1 MAEITSKVKLS
12 YLKNGAWKSFSSKIQ
27 SSIDGLKIQTSNS
40 AYYLQYRTW
49 NQGKTAFYPYVKS
62 TVNDYAGMDGRPVQL
77 LQIQAL
83 KSDGTQLDSGIV
95 VMFRTYTDG
104 KWLPW
109 VSNADP
115 KWMESVQKKYK
126 LGGTLDTSGAYAGLS
141 GKNAAGVEIR
151 VFEEGPLG
159 NFEGGEVK
167 AGFSYM
173 ADSESNWTEFSSAAL
188 APYMDGI
195 KIQTPTN
202 KGYYLTY
209 KTWNEGKEN
218 YYPAV
223 KSTVNDYAGVPGRH
237 IQRLAISAYKNDGT
251 VLTSG
256 VIVMYR
262 AFVDGRWLPW
272 VSNADAQWMRS
283 IKEKH
288 ELDGTL
294 DTSSGYA
301 GISGKNLGG
310 VEIRIFEDDAPNAG
324 SDRFEGDERPLELGY
339 IANNNTGHSF
349 TKSVKASPMDG
360 IKIQTSASD
369 FYLAYK
375 TWNEGKGNYYPE
387 VKSTENDYAG
397 MAGRPIQRV
406 SISACSADGTRL
418 DSGVV
423 VMYRAFVDGRWLP
436 WVSNAGA
443 EHMKNVQSRFN
454 LDGTLDTIS
463 NYAGISGKNIAGL
476 EIRAFKGELDEGIQ
490 DLPGTESTPA
500 MSYMYSNIW
509 QSFPGSILHDPI
521 EGVKIQTASS
531 KPYYFTYKTWNEGKT
546 WYYPAVKSTE
556 DDYAGMSGR
565 PIQRLNIQVF
575 RNDGT
580 ALESGVVVMY
590 RVYVE
595 GRWLPWVSNA
605 TREWMQSVQDK
616 YQLDGTLDS
625 TGTYAGI
632 SGKNISGLEIRVYEE
647 NQITDTPITPTGKH
661 KIIDVDFITQIGTYP
676 TGCESVTA
684 VMALHHNGINISVK
698 NFINQYLDMQ
708 PYPFDPFETF
718 GGDPFSN
725 NGWGCYAP
733 VIKKA
738 LDKALVGLPYYAEE
752 LSGVS
757 LQKLC
762 TDYIDKNIPVI
773 LWATMG
779 MRASKTITWTYNGRR
794 IEWVQPEHCLLLVGY
809 DEKHYIF
816 NDPQK
821 SRPLTYYTKESV
833 EKAYKAQFS
842 QAVVIL
848 RKKEEPEEPTIPVYK
863 YGAIK
868 NPVTG
873 EIYPIYLPRGTVI
886 DHPYQFEVNPD
897 EAKPT
902 LLSKSNF
909 NWPTFFTGLEF
920 DDSLVGGS
928 HPAISSLMGV
938 FVGCL
943 SAAASSIDTVF
954 INVEYYIYP
963 PTGDKRVELH
973 CGSSGNSK
981 FYDNWIGYDQ
991 PVSLKHFERF
1001 NINNS
1006 LLDIAAWL
1014 HSIDSTGKEQYEELT
1029 GKEAPSDYS
1038 YDYLINLSSIRK
1050 ENKISSC
1057 LFLGDNGSIYE
1068 VPVWYSGES
1077 IVLEVRIPFTTTIVD
1092 KINITEK
1099 FFNRVYKVSDER
1111 AALFNI
1117 LKP

>member
-1 MAEITSKVKLS
+1 MAEITSKVKLL

-324 SDRFEGDERPLELGY
+324 SDRFEGDEIPLELGY
-339 IANNNTGHSF
+339 IANNNTWHSF

-698 NFINQYLDMQ
+698 DFINQYLDMQ

-738 LDKALVGLPYYAEE
+738 LDRALAGRSYYTVKHD
-752 LSGVS
+752 GVS

-848 RKKEEPEEPTIPVYK
+848 RKKEEPEEPEEPTIPVYK
-863 YGAIK
+863 YGAVK

-873 EIYPIYLPRGTVI
+873 EIYPIDFYENNKIYYDLPYEPE
-886 DHPYQFEVNPD
+886 DNPD
-897 EAKPT
+897 EQKPT
-902 LLSKSNF
+902 RLNSSNF
-909 NWPTFFTGLEF
+909 NWVEFISGLEF
-920 DDSLVGGS
+920 DDSLMNDYFPSDKPGTAAITGILVGG
-928 HPAISSLMGV
+928 L
-938 FVGCL
+938 
-943 SAAASSIDTVF
+943 
-954 INVEYYIYP
+954 
-963 PTGDKRVELH
+963 
-973 CGSSGNSK
+973 
-981 FYDNWIGYDQ
+981 
-991 PVSLKHFERF
+991 
-1001 NINNS
+1001 NS
-1006 LLDIAAWL
+1006 LANSWESVYISVQYYKVPETGQKKAVVYGG
-1014 HSIDSTGKEQYEELT
+1014 DSHYNQIFRSWNYALPRSLRDAYPNDGDLIQEMVMKKYEDVTGKT
-1029 GKEAPSDYS
+1029 PNPSYTYDVEMKLDSRRQNDRYIS
-1038 YDYLINLSSIRK
+1038 YI
-1050 ENKISSC
+1050 
-1057 LFLGDNGSIYE
+1057 FLGDDGKMYE
-1068 VPVWYSGES
+1068 YIRWFSGDSLEIKVTQGEGVFSPVIE
-1077 IVLEVRIPFTTTIVD
+1077 RIDLAPTLSYYQELSP
-1092 KINITEK
+1092 EK
-1099 FFNRVYKVSDER
+1099 
-1111 AALFNI
+1111 AALFSI
-1117 LKP
+1117 VKH